1 MCVCVI
7 YTLYRLKKS
16 RLLTVDDLA
25 AVQRAVWEARSKWYN
40 IGLELGLTVGTLDA
54 IKQSNHY
61 DIDGCFTEIL
71 KQWLR
76 NFKLEP
82 TLNSLADAL
91 KSPTVG
97 LAQLAEDIKL

>member
-1 MCVCVI
+1 M
-7 YTLYRLKKS
+7 
-16 RLLTVDDLA
+16 
-25 AVQRAVWEARSKWYN
+25 WEARSKWYY
-40 IGLELGLTVGTLDA
+40 IGLKLGLKAGTLDA

-76 NFKLEP
+76 NSKLKP

-97 LAQLAEDIKL
+97 LAQLVKDIKLYKLEGTMS